1 MINCLIVDDEPL
13 ARQVISLHLDRF
25 PDWKVVKEC
34 MNATEAWQ
42 ALHEYEVQVM
52 FLDIRMQGINGVDF
66 LRSLKHPPLVIFTTA
81 FSDYAVDGFELM
93 AIDYLLKPITFERF
107 KQSIVKVH
115 DKLSQPAISVKESP
129 AVITPAS
136 LSSDHIFMKLDS
148 KLVRISFEDLLYLE
162 AQRDFTKI
170 FLREKQLLVGFHLKM
185 LEEMLPREKF
195 FRVHRSYIINTLQIT
210 SIEGNR
216 IFIQKAEI
224 PIGSNYKEQF
234 LKKIGVS

>member
-13 ARQVISLHLDRF
+13 ARQVIAVHLSQF
-25 PDWKVVKEC
+25 PDWAVVKEC

-42 ALHEYEVQVM
+42 ALHEHEVQVM
-52 FLDIRMQGINGVDF
+52 FLDIRMQGVNGVDF
-66 LRSLKHPPLVIFTTA
+66 LRSLRNPPLVIFTTA
-81 FSDYAVDGFELM
+81 YADYAVDGFELM
-93 AIDYLLKPITFERF
+93 AIDYLLKPITFDRF
-107 KQSIVKVH
+107 KQSIAKVY
-115 DKLSQPAISVKESP
+115 DKLNQPAVALKEDP
-129 AVITPAS
+129 AVITPVP
-136 LSSDHIFMKLDS
+136 LSSDHIFMKLDN
-148 KLVRISFEDLLYLE
+148 KLVRINFEDLLYLE

-170 FLREKQLLVGFHLKM
+170 FLREKQLLVSFHLKM

-195 FRVHRSYIINTLQIT
+195 FRIHRSYIINTSQVT

-216 IFIQKAEI
+216 IFIQKTEI